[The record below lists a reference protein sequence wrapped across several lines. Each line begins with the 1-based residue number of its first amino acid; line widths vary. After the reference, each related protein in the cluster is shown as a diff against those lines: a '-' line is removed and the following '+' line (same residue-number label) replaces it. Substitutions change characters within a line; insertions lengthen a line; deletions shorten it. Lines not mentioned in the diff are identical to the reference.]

1 MGSTSQHHKTLD
13 LQPAEELEIDD
24 NFHELAFLLYYHLVR
39 DSILDRQEMEIPK
52 IADLFL
58 SQDFLMMFLFC
69 VWVWKYE
76 S

>member
-24 NFHELAFLLYYHLVR
+24 TFHELAFLLYYYSVR
-39 DSILDRQEMEIPK
+39 DSILVRQAMKIPK

-58 SQDFLMMFLFC
+58 SQDLFMMFLFS
-69 VWVWKYE
+69 VLLWK
-76 S
+76 